1 MRAPSPTRT
10 TPVSPKTTPPQS
22 NDEPTLSL
30 IGPVKLVK
38 LAPSDDTEAARYE
51 SSPESGRPTVR
62 QKLREKVYGKKRSK
76 KLQNTVLAPP
86 KIPRPKLAP
95 RVRTTAV
102 TKTLRSQIRAIRV
115 ALRERARKAAG
126 EGWPTDVYQQR
137 LLLDATDPA
146 EQKCLIDEAV
156 ESFWETTGAQT
167 PIIYRDPQSHHH
179 VFVTFLWR
187 DSDARAVLLFVN
199 RITDEKNLK
208 DSLMKRLP
216 HTDVWHIT
224 YRMERDWRAS
234 YCFIPSYDKKGLIDI
249 TGVHQASI
257 RKALDRG
264 IADPRN
270 PVVCKNRADNALS
283 VVELPDAPPQPW
295 LAARPQLSCC
305 GNVTSH
311 RMHDGHS
318 VWVYE
323 PPETVRSADADNE
336 GVPVLIMFDGDMW
349 MRVERFHE
357 TLNNLIADGEIPPL
371 YALLVE
377 TDDIAARWGELSE
390 DSGVEGFV
398 ADELLS
404 WARRRWPITDDASR
418 IIVAG
423 QSLGALSALWVAA
436 RRPESVGNVIAQSAS
451 LWRGSLMER
460 ADDGKASHL
469 SGFTGRIYLECGKQE
484 WVLLPL
490 HRKFA
495 RMLKKGGQQQQ
506 LNYVEYNGGHDY
518 ACWRGGIADGLCW
531 ITKGWKE

>member
-1 MRAPSPTRT
+1 LVDACDT
-10 TPVSPKTTPPQS
+10 TV
-22 NDEPTLSL
+22 
-30 IGPVKLVK
+30 
-38 LAPSDDTEAARYE
+38 
-51 SSPESGRPTVR
+51 
-62 QKLREKVYGKKRSK
+62 
-76 KLQNTVLAPP
+76 
-86 KIPRPKLAP
+86 
-95 RVRTTAV
+95 
-102 TKTLRSQIRAIRV
+102 
-115 ALRERARKAAG
+115 
-126 EGWPTDVYQQR
+126 QQ
-137 LLLDATDPA
+137 
-146 EQKCLIDEAV
+146 CLIDDVV
-156 ESFWETTGAQT
+156 ESFWETKGAQT
-167 PIIYRDPQSHHH
+167 PIIYRDPQSRRH

-216 HTDVWHIT
+216 HTDIWHIT

-234 YCFIPSYDKKGLIDI
+234 YCFIPAYDKKSLADI
-249 TGVHQASI
+249 TGVHQVSI

-283 VVELPDAPPQPW
+283 VVELPDAPRQPW
-295 LAARPQLSCC
+295 LAARPQLTCC

-323 PPETVRSADADNE
+323 PPETVRSADVDNKD
-336 GVPVLIMFDGDMW
+336 VPVLIMFDGDMW

-377 TDDIAARWGELSE
+377 TDNIAARWGELSE
-390 DSGVEGFV
+390 DSGVENFV
-398 ADELLS
+398 ADELLP
-404 WARRRWPITDDASR
+404 WACRRWPITDNPAR

-423 QSLGALSALWVAA
+423 QSLGALTALWTAA
-436 RRPESVGNVIAQSAS
+436 KRPDCVKNVIAQSAS

-460 ADDGKASHL
+460 LSDDDSPLH
-469 SGFTGRIYLECGKQE
+469 GFDGRIYFECGKQE

-490 HRKFA
+490 NRRLARLLKAQGANHR
-495 RMLKKGGQQQQ
+495 
-506 LNYVEYNGGHDY
+506 YVEYNGGHDY
-518 ACWRGGIADGLCW
+518 ACWRGGIADGLRW
-531 ITKGWKE
+531 ITKGWTK